1 MRNPL
6 RFIKLPN
13 IIRLVTIGSSL
24 ALAAASTLAA
34 GAFASEPRYALAH
47 HPVSTGQPAAQLE
60 FDQGLTLLYAF
71 NPEEATF
78 HFQQAVRADPK
89 LAMAYWGIALAAG
102 PNVNTAYDLQ
112 RVNIGR
118 EAIAAA
124 RAPSAHANDEE
135 RGYVDALA
143 ARYAVANAAQIPGAQ
158 IAYANAMGDLS
169 RRFSGD
175 LDAKTLYAESLM
187 DLTPLH
193 MWHRDGS
200 PNRYTRQVL
209 ALLEDVLHRDPNQ
222 LGANHYLIH
231 AYEDSPTPQAALRA
245 AQHLTNLPLPP
256 GAEHLAH
263 MPAHIFMRTGD
274 YDAAI
279 RSSLRSV
286 AMFKSYLGQQHSD
299 VHNGYYHHD
308 LQVLDYAYMMSGQW
322 SKAREVAG
330 AVASQVNDNG
340 AAVETYLRFRRWRE
354 VLALPAP
361 AQPGLRWRWAQGMA
375 QAGTHDLGGASA
387 TLAWL
392 SSLHDNDPRTGIARS
407 LLTASL
413 DEAAH
418 RDDHAIVELRN
429 AVALED
435 GLASKEPPPWY
446 YPIRESL
453 GARLALAGRYGDAQR
468 VFEEDLRRNPGNPRS
483 LFGLARVLAKTDPAK
498 APGVEASFRRAW
510 RHADEPL
517 SLESL

>member
-1 MRNPL
+1 MKYANL
-6 RFIKLPN
+6 
-13 IIRLVTIGSSL
+13 IRLVTIGVSL
-24 ALAAASTLAA
+24 AVAGASAPAAS
-34 GAFASEPRYALAH
+34 AFASEPRGALAH
-47 HPVSTGQPAAQLE
+47 HAVSTRQATAQSE
-60 FDQGLTLLYAF
+60 FDQGLTLIYAF

-78 HFQQAVRADPK
+78 HFQQAVRADPN

-102 PNVNTAYDLQ
+102 PNVNTSYDPQ
-112 RVNIGR
+112 RASVGR

-124 RAPSAHANDEE
+124 RAPNGHANDEE
-135 RGYVDALA
+135 RQYIDALA
-143 ARYAVANAAQIPGAQ
+143 KRYAAATSAQIPAAQ
-158 IAYANAMGDLS
+158 TAYANAMGDLS
-169 RRFSGD
+169 RRFPAD

-187 DLTPLH
+187 DLTPLN
-193 MWHRDGS
+193 MWHRGGS
-200 PNRYTRQVL
+200 PNTYTRQVI
-209 ALLEDVLHRDPNQ
+209 ALLEDVLRHDPNQ

-231 AYEDSPTPQAALRA
+231 AYEDSATPQAALHA
-245 AQHLTNLPLPP
+245 AQHLANLPLPP

-279 RSSLRSV
+279 RASLRAG
-286 AMFKSYLGQQHSD
+286 AMFETYLGQEHSD

-330 AVASQVNDNG
+330 QIARQVDDNG
-340 AAVETYLRFRRWRE
+340 AAVETYLRFHRWKE
-354 VLALPAP
+354 ALALPAP

-375 QAGTHDLGGASA
+375 QVGIHDLNGAGA

-392 SSLHDNDPRTGIARS
+392 SSLHDNDPRTGIARN
-407 LLTASL
+407 LLSASV
-413 DEAAH
+413 DETAH
-418 RDDHAIVELRN
+418 RDDRAISELRD

-435 GLASKEPPPWY
+435 GLTSKEPPPWF

-453 GARLALAGRYGDAQR
+453 GARLALAGRYGEAQR

-483 LFGLARVLAKTDPAK
+483 LFGLARVLAKTQPAK
-498 APGVEASFRRAW
+498 AAAADASFRRAW
-510 RHADEPL
+510 SHADEPL
-517 SLESL
+517 TLESL